1 MPSIRVEMK
10 GLIYCVHCI
19 STGKKYIGQTTQ
31 ILEKRIK
38 RHFCDSEKTDYHFH
52 RAIKKYG
59 KENFIF
65 GIVEECNLEELNS
78 KEIYWIDVYDT
89 FANGYNSDTGGLN
102 GRLLSENT
110 KEKIRNSLKNRTF
123 TPEHIEKIK
132 KSLTG
137 KTLSQ
142 ETRNKISQSKTGKY
156 RGPLSEEHK
165 KKIGDANRGRKLGP
179 LNEEHRKKVGDTLRG
194 KKYKKRNK

>member
-1 MPSIRVEMK
+1 MK

-19 STGKKYIGQTTQ
+19 CTGKKYIGQTTQ

-89 FANGYNSDTGGLN
+89 FVNGYNSDTGGLN

-123 TPEHIEKIK
+123 TPEHLEKIK

-137 KTLSQ
+137 KTLSE
-142 ETRNKISQSKTGKY
+142 ETRNKISQSKIGKS
-156 RGPLSEEHK
+156 RGTLSEEHK
-165 KKIGDANRGRKLGP
+165 KKIGDANRGKKLGP
-179 LNEEHRKKVGDTLRG
+179 LSEEHKRKVSEALKG
-194 KKYKKRNK
+194 KKYKKRTK

>member
-31 ILEKRIK
+31 ILEKRIN
-38 RHFCDSEKTDYHFH
+38 RHFSDSKKTDYHFH

-65 GIVEECNLEELNS
+65 GVIEECNLDDLNE
-78 KEIYWIDVYDT
+78 KEVYWIGEYNT
-89 FANGYNSDTGGLN
+89 FLSGYNSDTGGLN
-102 GRLLSENT
+102 GRLLSDDT
-110 KEKIRNSLKNRTF
+110 KMKISNSLKNRTF
-123 TPEHIEKIK
+123 APKHLEKIK

-137 KTLSQ
+137 KTLSE
-142 ETRNKISQSKTGKY
+142 ETRNKISQSKIGKS

-165 KKIGDANRGRKLGP
+165 KKIGDANRGRRLGA
-179 LNEEHRKKVGDTLRG
+179 LSEEHRRKVSEALKG

>member
-1 MPSIRVEMK
+1 MPSFRTEMK

-19 STGKKYIGQTTQ
+19 PTGKKYIGQTIQ
-31 ILEKRIK
+31 ALEKRIK

-65 GIVEECNLEELNS
+65 GVIEECNLEELNS
-78 KEIYWIDVYDT
+78 REIYWIDTYNT
-89 FANGYNSDTGGLN
+89 FVNGYNSDTGGLN
-102 GRLLSENT
+102 GRLLSEDT
-110 KEKIRNSLKNRTF
+110 KDKIRNSLKNRTF
-123 TPEHIEKIK
+123 ASEHLEKIK
-132 KSLTG
+132 KSLIG
-137 KTLSQ
+137 KTLSE
-142 ETRNKISQSKTGKY
+142 ETKNKISQSKIGKS

-165 KKIGDANRGRKLGP
+165 KKIGDANRGKKLGP
-179 LNEEHRKKVGDTLRG
+179 LSEEHKRKVSEALKG

>member
-1 MPSIRVEMK
+1 MK

-31 ILEKRIK
+31 ILEKRIS

-65 GIVEECNLEELNS
+65 GVVEECNLEELNS
-78 KEIYWIDVYDT
+78 KEIYWIGKYNT
-89 FANGYNSDTGGLN
+89 FVDGYNSDTGGLN
-102 GRLLSENT
+102 GRLLAEDT
-110 KEKIRNSLKNRTF
+110 KEKISNALKNRTF
-123 TPEHIEKIK
+123 TPEHLEKIK

-137 KTLSQ
+137 KTLSK
-142 ETRNKISQSKTGKY
+142 ETKDKISQSKKGKS

-165 KKIGDANRGRKLGP
+165 KKIGDANRGKKLGP
-179 LNEEHRKKVGDTLRG
+179 LSEEHRKKVGDALRG